1 MKHILPPGEKL
12 QSELDKMPP
21 HSRKELES
29 WIVNSVKI
37 NLIKKFE
44 QILEI
49 EGKSNLRKLLLVPV
63 FTVSELTV
71 RIKENA
77 PELLT
82 LFYKELFT
90 VYDDAS
96 RRLS

>member
-63 FTVSELTV
+63 FTPT
-71 RIKENA
+71 
-77 PELLT
+77 
-82 LFYKELFT
+82 
-90 VYDDAS
+90 
-96 RRLS
+96 RRSSDLMYLVIPTYLR